1 MVKQVKTIALTSM
14 TLALHNDFHSQVQGF
29 IMKADPEVIHLS
41 AQADR
46 YLEAIRKE
54 SSIVQR
60 QTAYVSTVRLKES
73 DQRRDH
79 GLSVVLNLI
88 SAHCYN
94 LNTEKRSAALALDA
108 VVAPYRGIRNHEY
121 RTETREIIGLLAALS
136 TDENKEHITTLNMAD
151 EVDALDM
158 ANSQFDTA
166 ISAKQMEEVQ
176 RSEQTS
182 VNTLELRAEIDAI
195 YAEMVQIVNAYAVIQ
210 SSEALEQF
218 ITDVNA
224 LITLVK
230 RSMANSGSSTSE
242 TEDEENMPPH
252 EGVTEE

>member
-1 MVKQVKTIALTSM
+1 MVKQIKTIALTSM

-29 IMKADPEVIHLS
+29 MMKADPEVIHVS
-41 AQADR
+41 AQDER

-54 SSIVQR
+54 SSIVKR
-60 QTAYVSTVRLKES
+60 QTAYVSTVRLKEA

-79 GLSVVLNLI
+79 GLSVILNLI

-121 RTETREIIGLLAALS
+121 RTETREILGLLSALS

-166 ISAKQMEEVQ
+166 ISGKQAEEVQ
-176 RSEQTS
+176 RSGQTS
-182 VNTLELRAEIDAI
+182 VSTQELRAEIDAI
-195 YAEMVQIVNAYAVIQ
+195 YAEIVQIVNAYAVIQ
-210 SSEALEQF
+210 PSEALEQF

-230 RSMANSGSSTSE
+230 RSMANTGSSAPQGE
-242 TEDEENMPPH
+242 EEEDTQVVNS
-252 EGVTEE
+252 